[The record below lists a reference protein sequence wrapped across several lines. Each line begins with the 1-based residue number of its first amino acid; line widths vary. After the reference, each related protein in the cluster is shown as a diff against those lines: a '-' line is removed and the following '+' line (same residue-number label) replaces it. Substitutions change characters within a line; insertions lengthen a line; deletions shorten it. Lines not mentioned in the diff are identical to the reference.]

1 LPTEEIAE
9 LLVQGGFLR
18 SLFESIP
25 CGVLVADQGGHV
37 HAANDVIRQ
46 AFGPFDP
53 AQETS
58 VGDVLQCFHV
68 RESPEGCGG
77 SEYCQSCTIR
87 RAGREALSGQRIQRS
102 RATLDFSEG
111 GSFDRRDLQISA
123 APLEHGGRQLAVV
136 IVEDVTELLRLRRR
150 VKTEQ
155 SFAGIVG
162 RDPRMQELFDTIREL
177 ADVDVPVLVQGESGT
192 GKELVAAALHNEGP
206 RAAAAFVAVNCGALP
221 EGLLESE
228 LFGHVRGSF
237 TGALRDKKG
246 RFELADG
253 GTIFLDEIGDLSVP
267 LQVKLL
273 RVLQEGVIEPVGA
286 EDGIRVDVR
295 VISATH
301 KNLREDLAR
310 GRFREDLFYR
320 LCVVPITLPALRER
334 RGDIPLL
341 AEHLLARAMEQLNVG
356 AGIALSEEAIS
367 ALVDHDWPGN
377 VRELENAVQYALI
390 KCREG
395 IIGPQH
401 LPTSAAGSQPA
412 QATLGRKQ
420 RRRKLHLTAVQRA
433 LAETGGNR
441 AEAARR
447 LGVARATLYRFLE
460 QMGTGA

>member
-1 LPTEEIAE
+1 MSTGEIAE
-9 LLVQGGFLR
+9 LLAQDGFLR

-25 CGVLVADQGGHV
+25 CGVLVADQSGRV

-46 AFGPFDP
+46 AFGPLP
-53 AQETS
+53 VALEAR
-58 VGDVLQCFHV
+58 VGDVLHCLHAQ
-68 RESPEGCGG
+68 ETPEGCGG
-77 SEYCQSCTIR
+77 AEYCQGCTIR
-87 RAGREALSGQRIQRS
+87 LASREALSGQSIQRT
-102 RATLDFSEG
+102 RATLDLSEG
-111 GSFDRRDLQISA
+111 DSVDRRDLQISA

-136 IVEDVTELLRLRRR
+136 IVEDVTELVRLRRR
-150 VKTEQ
+150 LKAEQ

-162 RDPRMQELFDTIREL
+162 RDPRMQELFETIREL
-177 ADVDVPVLVQGESGT
+177 ADVDAPVLVQGESGT

-206 RAAAAFVAVNCGALP
+206 RAAAAFVAVNCSALP

-253 GTIFLDEIGDLSVP
+253 GTIFLDEIGDLSPP

-273 RVLQEGVIEPVGA
+273 RVLQEGIIEPVGA

-301 KNLREDLAR
+301 KNLREELAR
-310 GRFREDLFYR
+310 GRFRADLFYR
-320 LCVVPITLPALRER
+320 LCVVPITLPPLRER

-341 AEHLLARAMEQLNVG
+341 AEHLLARATEQLNVG
-356 AGIALSEEAIS
+356 ASVALSEEAIS
-367 ALVDHDWPGN
+367 AMVDHEWPGN

-395 IIGPQH
+395 MIEPQH
-401 LPTSAAGSQPA
+401 LPLSVTGCRPGQAA
-412 QATLGRKQ
+412 LMRKR
-420 RRRKLHLTAVQRA
+420 RRRKLRLAAVQRT
-433 LAETGGNR
+433 LVETGGNR

-460 QMGTGA
+460 QMGTGE